1 MRITQFSKYTPYLSQ
16 LEEIQSRKYLN
27 ELRLST
33 GKNIVDISDTPDLL
47 VQSKRFENQIK
58 LHQQYIKNIEY
69 SNNFVQHTS
78 QTIETIA
85 DNIQKIREIAIST
98 TQIGSTNVVSTLGK
112 EIRGILDD
120 IVKNLNSD
128 FDGQFVFAGNLLT
141 PDSINQPPGST
152 NKLPFEIIQE
162 TPTKDNPSGL
172 KIIFKGNTK
181 KIVVSSGKF
190 SSEVI
195 NTTVDEMFDDTDLS
209 DLNKIIDLYNLL
221 LYNKD
226 GNLRSE
232 TDLFNSDDLSKL
244 NDYQKELGKI
254 YDRLN
259 RANAHNG
266 DLMNRFEALK
276 EQTNSLLTSFEGY
289 RSQVADTDFASA
301 TIQLNKDQTTLQF
314 ALQVGARLTNTTLFD
329 FLR

>member
-1 MRITQFSKYTPYLSQ
+1 MRVTQFSKYTPYLSQ

-58 LHQQYIKNIEY
+58 LHQQYLKNIEY
-69 SNNFVQHTS
+69 SKNFVQHTS
-78 QTIETIA
+78 ETIETIA
-85 DNIQKIREIAIST
+85 NNIQKIREIAISA
-98 TQIGSTNVVSTLGK
+98 TQIGVAPDVSVLGK
-112 EIRGILDD
+112 QIRGILDD

-128 FDGQFVFAGNLLT
+128 FDGQFIFAGNLLT
-141 PDSINQPPGST
+141 PDSINQPIGST
-152 NKLPFEIIQE
+152 NTLPFEIIQE
-162 TPTKDNPSGL
+162 TPTADNPSGL

-181 KIVVSSGKF
+181 KIIVNLGKF
-190 SSEVI
+190 SSEAI
-195 NTTVDEMFDDTDLS
+195 NTTVDEMFADSALS

-221 LYNKD
+221 LYNRD
-226 GNLRSE
+226 GNLRTE

-244 NDYQKELGKI
+244 NDYQKEIGKI

-266 DLMNRFEALK
+266 ALMDRLDALK
-276 EQTNSLLTSFEGY
+276 EQTNSLLTSFQGY
-289 RSQVADTDFASA
+289 RSQVTDTDFAAA